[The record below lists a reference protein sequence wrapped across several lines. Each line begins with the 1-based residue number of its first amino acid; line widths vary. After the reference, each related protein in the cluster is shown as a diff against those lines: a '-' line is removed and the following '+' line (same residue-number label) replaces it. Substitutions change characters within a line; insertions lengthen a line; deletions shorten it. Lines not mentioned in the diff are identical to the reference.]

1 MITIYGSK
9 THKQFKLVSFTPLLL
24 KAYFLSSENYLGTSE
39 KRFFHFHRHFFI
51 RRPRLF
57 CSTNCKLF
65 FNKWAGNQL
74 KIFIFSPK
82 IEVVRISSLVRFRR
96 LLNASC
102 TVKMHYPSLKTKTKK
117 MHSCLEC
124 MITLFNHIGY
134 LPKKLTE
141 RLLIVIYFYVPCES
155 WLPNKDR
162 VEMLRLRFG
171 VKTRL

>member
-39 KRFFHFHRHFFI
+39 KRFFSLPRHFFI

-82 IEVVRISSLVRFRR
+82 IEVVRFSSLVRFRR
-96 LLNASC
+96 LSPTPIFKWISLFLIVWEQFCRVTFFLAHLVCSIC
-102 TVKMHYPSLKTKTKK
+102 LQVSLLWTSPHLIYSSSSVYFCYKDPCLLLCSLK
-117 MHSCLEC
+117 
-124 MITLFNHIGY
+124 I
-134 LPKKLTE
+134 
-141 RLLIVIYFYVPCES
+141 RLLQ
-155 WLPNKDR
+155 
-162 VEMLRLRFG
+162 
-171 VKTRL
+171 

>member
-82 IEVVRISSLVRFRR
+82 IEVVRISIEKRR
-96 LLNASC
+96 LKNNESALR
-102 TVKMHYPSLKTKTKK
+102 VRQGQLPGVGRVGVLPPSRPALGEDKRQGEALK
-117 MHSCLEC
+117 HA
-124 MITLFNHIGY
+124 
-134 LPKKLTE
+134 
-141 RLLIVIYFYVPCES
+141 
-155 WLPNKDR
+155 
-162 VEMLRLRFG
+162 
-171 VKTRL
+171 

>member
-82 IEVVRISSLVRFRR
+82 IEVVRFSSLVRFRR
-96 LLNASC
+96 LSPTFALYELLEKGACVPVFFINSI
-102 TVKMHYPSLKTKTKK
+102 KK
-117 MHSCLEC
+117 CICVLDIKRRKH
-124 MITLFNHIGY
+124 
-134 LPKKLTE
+134 
-141 RLLIVIYFYVPCES
+141 
-155 WLPNKDR
+155 
-162 VEMLRLRFG
+162 
-171 VKTRL
+171 

>member
-39 KRFFHFHRHFFI
+39 KRFFHFHRHLFI

-82 IEVVRISSLVRFRR
+82 IEVVRFSSLVRFRR
-96 LLNASC
+96 LSPIQWKPLREKNIVP
-102 TVKMHYPSLKTKTKK
+102 TFGKFHWNLPS
-117 MHSCLEC
+117 S
-124 MITLFNHIGY
+124 FG
-134 LPKKLTE
+134 E
-141 RLLIVIYFYVPCES
+141 RLSTDRQTHRHTHRHTHRRTDRQLRYFWTPTITIHSVNEND
-155 WLPNKDR
+155 W
-162 VEMLRLRFG
+162 M
-171 VKTRL
+171 